1 MLYALLVIL
10 SYLCLGLNSLSSC
23 SLLCSCSCQAPSVL
37 PCLNVTDGNQSLH
50 EDLDV
55 ATGSR
60 RLRSGEQE
68 LLQSSLAEGL
78 QRSHQQALH
87 KDVNHHDL
95 EELQQEPDL
104 AGPEATEEPEDRV
117 VDLVLCQTVADETP
131 ANQPVAEHLTHGRF
145 IPDNPAT
152 VALSG
157 HIEELLQVDHASFTN
172 DLLVRPGVIK
182 AEEDEKPLD
191 SRSSKMEMESDDPQG
206 ALHSLPASSRTK
218 VAFKSEDSD
227 AVTSGGTRA
236 HQTEGTL

>member
-1 MLYALLVIL
+1 M
-10 SYLCLGLNSLSSC
+10 
-23 SLLCSCSCQAPSVL
+23 
-37 PCLNVTDGNQSLH
+37 H

-87 KDVNHHDL
+87 KDVNHHHL

-131 ANQPVAEHLTHGRF
+131 ASQPVAEHLTHGRF

-152 VALSG
+152 GVSVALSG

-172 DLLVRPGVIK
+172 DLLVRPGVNK
-182 AEEDEKPLD
+182 AEEGEKPLD

-206 ALHSLPASSRTK
+206 TQHSLPASSRTK
-218 VAFKSEDSD
+218 VAFKSEESD
-227 AVTSGGTRA
+227 AVTRGGTRA
-236 HQTEGTL
+236 YQTEGTL

>member
-1 MLYALLVIL
+1 M
-10 SYLCLGLNSLSSC
+10 
-23 SLLCSCSCQAPSVL
+23 LCSCNKCCQAPSVL

-50 EDLDV
+50 EDLGV

-68 LLQSSLAEGL
+68 LFQSSLAEGL
-78 QRSHQQALH
+78 QRNHQQALH
-87 KDVNHHDL
+87 KDVNHHHL
-95 EELQQEPDL
+95 EELRQEPDL
-104 AGPEATEEPEDRV
+104 AGPEAPEEPEDRV

-131 ANQPVAEHLTHGRF
+131 ANQPAAEHLTHGRF
-145 IPDNPAT
+145 IPDSPAT
-152 VALSG
+152 GVSVALSG
-157 HIEELLQVDHASFTN
+157 HIEELLHVDHASFTN

-206 ALHSLPASSRTK
+206 AQHSLPASSCIK

-227 AVTSGGTRA
+227 AVSGGGTRA